1 MNAYLKY
8 RMNAYFQELMVAR
21 AEFQDRVRSAAIEFE
36 NTTRLQITY
45 LELQRGPVNDSVT
58 DLPIISGVRCG
69 IRVFEV

>member
-1 MNAYLKY
+1 MNAYLNY

>member
-1 MNAYLKY
+1 MNAYLNY

-69 IRVFEV
+69 IRVFEI

>member
-1 MNAYLKY
+1 MNAYLNY

-21 AEFQDRVRSAAIEFE
+21 AEFQGRVRSAAIEFE

-69 IRVFEV
+69 IRVFEI